1 LCDYHDDIYISTV
14 YTIKGSE
21 IGLDMLYISLM
32 IVCFFVLMVIRV
44 PIPFALLAS
53 TLVYYFGVDLP
64 LNIVVVRL
72 LRSFDS
78 FILLAIPFFI
88 LAGRIMSEAGISD
101 RLIRVADLIVGRVK
115 GNLAYV
121 NIVVSMF
128 FGGITGTAISDT
140 TAIGSI
146 MIPSMV
152 KKGYSRRFS
161 AAVTAASSTMGPI
174 IPPSLM
180 FIIYGSIAQVSIRD
194 LFLAGAIPGLMVG
207 LSQMAVVKIHSI
219 KYDLPRREE
228 VISPAEAFR
237 IVRDAAL
244 AMLLPIII
252 LGGILFGIVS
262 PTEAAVVAAFYAGF
276 IAMFVY
282 RTLTFKRLLVVIRE
296 SAVETGSVSII
307 IAAAALFGWALS
319 NEQAPQ
325 LFAEFLMDSSASK
338 WQILLMINLMLFGL
352 GMFMDSI
359 PAIMIVTPVLLPL
372 FQMLGIDPLHAGLF
386 MSINLITGLA
396 TPPVGCCLF
405 AASII
410 SESPMERISKA
421 IIPFLLANI
430 FVVLL
435 VTYIPQITLFI
446 PSLFK

>member
-1 LCDYHDDIYISTV
+1 
-14 YTIKGSE
+14 
-21 IGLDMLYISLM
+21 MLYIVLM
-32 IVCFFVLMVIRV
+32 VICFFVLMAIRV

-53 TLVYYFGVDLP
+53 TLVYYFGAELP

-115 GNLAYV
+115 GNLAYT

-146 MIPSMV
+146 LIPSMV
-152 KKGYSRRFS
+152 KKGYSRGFS

-194 LFLAGAIPGLMVG
+194 MFLAGAIPGLLVG
-207 LSQMAVVKIHSI
+207 ISQMAVVKIHGI
-219 KYDLPRREE
+219 KNDLPRREE
-228 VISPAEAFR
+228 TISPREAF
-237 IVRDAAL
+237 IIIRDAAL
-244 AMLLPIII
+244 AILLPVII
-252 LGGILFGIVS
+252 LGGILLGVVS
-262 PTEAAVVAAFYAGF
+262 PTEAAVVAAFYAGI
-276 IAMFVY
+276 IAMLVY
-282 RTLTFKRLLVVIRE
+282 RTLSFRRLLTVIKE

-325 LFAEFLMDSSASK
+325 MFAEMLMDSSASK
-338 WQILLMINLMLFGL
+338 WQILLMINLMLFAL

-372 FQMLGIDPLHAGLF
+372 FNMLNIDPLHAGLF
-386 MSINLITGLA
+386 MSVNLITGLA

-410 SESPMERISKA
+410 SESPMEKISRA
-421 IIPFLLANI
+421 ILPFLIAN
-430 FVVLL
+430 VVVVML
-435 VTYIPQITLFI
+435 VTYVPSISLLV
-446 PSLFK
+446 PSLLK

>member
-1 LCDYHDDIYISTV
+1 MIYI
-14 YTIKGSE
+14 I
-21 IGLDMLYISLM
+21 LM
-32 IVCFFVLMVIRV
+32 IILFFVLMAIRV

-53 TLVYYFGVDLP
+53 TLLYYIGTDIS
-64 LNIVVVRL
+64 LNIVIVRL
-72 LRSFDS
+72 LRSFDA

-101 RLIRVADLIVGRVK
+101 RLVKVSDLIVGKVK

-146 MIPSMV
+146 LIPSM
-152 KKGYSRRFS
+152 KKEGYTKEFS

-194 LFLAGAIPGLMVG
+194 LFLAGAVPGLMVG
-207 LSQMAVVKIHSI
+207 LSQIFVVKFYAFKH
-219 KYDLPRREE
+219 DLPSRKEKIGKKE
-228 VISPAEAFR
+228 AAKVIK
-237 IVRDAAL
+237 DAILAL
-244 AMLLPIII
+244 MLPVII
-252 LGGILFGIVS
+252 LGGILLGVVS

-276 IAMFVY
+276 IAVFVY
-282 RTLTFKRLLVVIRE
+282 RTLTFKRLLVVIKD

-325 LFAEFLMDSSASK
+325 KFADFLTAHFTSK
-338 WQILLMINLMLFGL
+338 WQILLLINFMLFGL

-359 PAIMIVTPVLLPL
+359 PAIMIVTPVFMPL
-372 FQMLGIDPLHAGLF
+372 FNVLNVDPLHAGLF
-386 MSINLITGLA
+386 MCVNLITGLA

-410 SESPMERISKA
+410 SAASMERISKA
-421 IIPFLLANI
+421 ILPFLAANI
-430 FVVLL
+430 IVVLL
-435 VTYIPQITLFI
+435 VTYIPKITLFV
-446 PSLFK
+446 PELFK

>member
-1 LCDYHDDIYISTV
+1 MTYVT
-14 YTIKGSE
+14 
-21 IGLDMLYISLM
+21 LM
-32 IVCFFVLMVIRV
+32 IACFILLMAIRI
-44 PIPFALLAS
+44 PIPFALLIS
-53 TLVYYFGVDLP
+53 TLVYYLGADLP
-64 LNIVVVRL
+64 LNIVIVRL

-78 FILLAIPFFI
+78 FILLAIPFFV

-101 RLIRVADLIVGRVK
+101 RLVKVADLMVGRVK
-115 GNLAYV
+115 GSLAYV

-146 MIPSMV
+146 LIPSMV
-152 KKGYSRRFS
+152 KKGYTKRFS

-194 LFLAGAIPGLMVG
+194 LFLAGAIPGIMVG
-207 LSQMAVVKIHSI
+207 LAQMSVVKIMAQ
-219 KYDLPRREE
+219 KQDFPRREE
-228 VISPAEAFR
+228 KIEFAEGVK
-237 IVRDAAL
+237 IIRDATLAL
-244 AMLLPIII
+244 FLPLII
-252 LGGILFGIVS
+252 LGGILFGVVS
-262 PTEAAVVAAFYAGF
+262 PTEAAVVATFYAAF
-276 IAMFVY
+276 IAVFVY
-282 RTLTFKRLLVVIRE
+282 RTLTAQRLLVVIKD

-319 NEQAPQ
+319 NEQVPQ
-325 LFAEFLMDSSASK
+325 QFANLLVEHISYK
-338 WQILLMINLMLFGL
+338 WQILFLINVMLFAM

-359 PAIMIVTPVLLPL
+359 PAIMIVTPVFMPL
-372 FQMLGIDPLHAGLF
+372 FNMLNIDPLQAGLF

-410 SESPMERISKA
+410 SEESMERISKA
-421 IIPFLLANI
+421 VLPFLAAN
-430 FVVLL
+430 VVVVML

-446 PSLFK
+446 PSLFR

>member
-1 LCDYHDDIYISTV
+1 MIYI
-14 YTIKGSE
+14 I
-21 IGLDMLYISLM
+21 LM
-32 IVCFFVLMVIRV
+32 IICFFFLMLIRV

-53 TLVYYFGVDLP
+53 TLVYYFGVHIP
-64 LNIVVVRL
+64 LDIVVVRL

-101 RLIRVADLIVGRVK
+101 RLVKVSDLIVGRVK

-140 TAIGSI
+140 TAIGAI
-146 MIPSMV
+146 LIPTMK
-152 KKGYSRRFS
+152 KKGYTKRFS

-194 LFLAGAIPGLMVG
+194 MFLAGAIPGLMIG
-207 LSQMAVVKIHSI
+207 LAQMTVVKLHTL
-219 KYDLPRREE
+219 KYDLPRRKEK
-228 VISPAEAFR
+228 IGKTEA
-237 IVRDAAL
+237 IKIIKGATL
-244 AMLLPIII
+244 AILLPVII
-252 LGGILFGIVS
+252 LGGILLGIVS

-276 IAMFVY
+276 IAVFVY
-282 RTLTFKRLLVVIRE
+282 RTLSFKRLLVVIKD

-319 NEQAPQ
+319 NEQVPQ
-325 LFAEFLMDSSASK
+325 RFAESLIDITTSK
-338 WQILLMINLMLFGL
+338 WQILLLINFMLFAL

-359 PAIMIVTPVLLPL
+359 PAIMIVTPVFLPL
-372 FQMLGIDPLHAGLF
+372 YNMLNIDPLHAGLF
-386 MSINLITGLA
+386 MSVNLITGLA

-410 SESPMERISKA
+410 SEASIERISRA
-421 IIPFLLANI
+421 ILPFLAANVI
-430 FVVLL
+430 VVLL
-435 VTYIPQITLFI
+435 VTYIPFFTLFI
-446 PSLFK
+446 PSLF

>member
-1 LCDYHDDIYISTV
+1 
-14 YTIKGSE
+14 
-21 IGLDMLYISLM
+21 MLYISLM
-32 IVCFFVLMVIRV
+32 IVCFFILMVIRV

-53 TLVYYFGVDLP
+53 TLVYYFGAELP
-64 LNIVVVRL
+64 INIVVVRL

-146 MIPSMV
+146 LIPSMI

-207 LSQMAVVKIHSI
+207 LSQMAVVKIHAI

-228 VISPAEAFR
+228 IIRPAEAFK
-237 IVRDAAL
+237 IIRDAAL
-244 AMLLPIII
+244 AMLLPVII

-282 RTLTFKRLLVVIRE
+282 KTLSFKRLLTVIRD

-325 LFAEFLMDSSASK
+325 MFADFLMDSSASK

-359 PAIMIVTPVLLPL
+359 PAMMIVTPVLLPL
-372 FQMLGIDPLHAGLF
+372 FNMLGIDPLHAGLF

-421 IIPFLLANI
+421 IIPFLAANV

-435 VTYIPQITLFI
+435 VTYIPEITLFI
-446 PSLFK
+446 PNLFK

>member
-1 LCDYHDDIYISTV
+1 
-14 YTIKGSE
+14 
-21 IGLDMLYISLM
+21 MLYIVLM
-32 IVCFFVLMVIRV
+32 VICFFVLMAIRV

-53 TLVYYFGVDLP
+53 TLVYYFGAELP

-115 GNLAYV
+115 GNLAYT

-146 MIPSMV
+146 LIPSMV
-152 KKGYSRRFS
+152 KKGYSRGFS

-194 LFLAGAIPGLMVG
+194 MFLAGAIPGLLVG
-207 LSQMAVVKIHSI
+207 ISQMAVVKIHGI
-219 KYDLPRREE
+219 KNDLPRREE
-228 VISPAEAFR
+228 TISPREAF
-237 IVRDAAL
+237 IIIRDAAL
-244 AMLLPIII
+244 AILLPVII
-252 LGGILFGIVS
+252 LGGILLGVVS
-262 PTEAAVVAAFYAGF
+262 PTEAAVVAAFYAGI
-276 IAMFVY
+276 IAMLVY
-282 RTLTFKRLLVVIRE
+282 RTLSFRRLLTVIKE

-325 LFAEFLMDSSASK
+325 MFAEMLMDSSASK
-338 WQILLMINLMLFGL
+338 WQILLMINLMLFAL

-372 FQMLGIDPLHAGLF
+372 FNMLNIDPLHAGLF
-386 MSINLITGLA
+386 MSVNLITGLA

-410 SESPMERISKA
+410 SESPMEKISRA
-421 IIPFLLANI
+421 ILPFLIAN
-430 FVVLL
+430 VVVVML
-435 VTYIPQITLFI
+435 VTYIPSISLLV
-446 PSLFK
+446 PSLLK

>member
-1 LCDYHDDIYISTV
+1 MTFII
-14 YTIKGSE
+14 
-21 IGLDMLYISLM
+21 LM
-32 IVCFFVLMVIRV
+32 IIGFAILMAIRV
-44 PIPFALLAS
+44 PIPFALLIS
-53 TLVYYFGVDLP
+53 TFVYYFGMDVP
-64 LNIVVVRL
+64 LNVVIVRL

-78 FILLAIPFFI
+78 FILLAIPFFV

-101 RLIRVADLIVGRVK
+101 RLVKLSDLIVGRVK
-115 GNLAYV
+115 GSLAYV

-146 MIPSMV
+146 LIPSMV
-152 KKGYSRRFS
+152 RKGYTKSFS
-161 AAVTAASSTMGPI
+161 GAVTAASSTMGPI

-194 LFLAGAIPGLMVG
+194 LFLAGAIPGVMVG
-207 LSQMAVVKIHSI
+207 LGQMAVVRMLANKHNF
-219 KYDLPRREE
+219 PRREE
-228 VISPAEAFR
+228 KIEAR
-237 IVRDAAL
+237 EGLKIVTDSIFAV
-244 AMLLPIII
+244 LLPIII
-252 LGGILFGIVS
+252 LGGILLGVVS
-262 PTEAAVVAAFYAGF
+262 PTEAAVVAAFYAAF
-276 IAMFVY
+276 IAIFVY
-282 RTLTFKRLLVVIRE
+282 RSLTLKRMAFVLKD

-319 NEQAPQ
+319 NEQVPQ
-325 LFAEFLMDSSASK
+325 QFAAMLVEHISSK
-338 WQILLMINLMLFGL
+338 WLILLMINVLLFTL

-359 PAIMIVTPVLLPL
+359 PAIMIVTPVFMPL
-372 FQMLGIDPLHAGLF
+372 FRMLEIDPLQAGLF
-386 MSINLITGLA
+386 MSVNLITGLA

-410 SESPMERISKA
+410 SGGSMERISRA
-421 IIPFLLANI
+421 ILPFLAANLVI
-430 FVVLL
+430 VVL

>member
-1 LCDYHDDIYISTV
+1 
-14 YTIKGSE
+14 
-21 IGLDMLYISLM
+21 MLYIVLM
-32 IVCFFVLMVIRV
+32 IICFFILMAMRV

-53 TLVYYFGVDLP
+53 TFVYYFGMDIP
-64 LNIVVVRL
+64 INIIIVRL

-101 RLIRVADLIVGRVK
+101 RLVKASDLFVGRVK

-146 MIPSMV
+146 LIPAM
-152 KKGYSRRFS
+152 KKEGYTRHFS

-194 LFLAGAIPGLMVG
+194 MFLAGAVPGLMVG
-207 LSQMAVVKIHSI
+207 LFQIFVVKLYSF
-219 KYDLPRREE
+219 KYDLPSRKEK
-228 VISPAEAFR
+228 IGITQAAK
-237 IVRDAAL
+237 IGKDASLAL
-244 AMLLPIII
+244 LLPVII
-252 LGGILFGIVS
+252 LGGILLGVVS
-262 PTEAAVVAAFYAGF
+262 PTEAAVVAAFYALF
-276 IAMFVY
+276 IAVFVY
-282 RTLTFKRLLVVIRE
+282 RTLSFNKLLYVIKD

-325 LFAEFLMDSSASK
+325 KFADMLVTHITSK
-338 WQILLMINLMLFGL
+338 WQILLLINLMLFAL

-359 PAIMIVTPVLLPL
+359 PAIMIVTPVFLPL
-372 FQMLGIDPLHAGLF
+372 FNMLNIDPLHAGLF
-386 MSINLITGLA
+386 MSVNLITGLA

-410 SESPMERISKA
+410 SGASMERISVA
-421 IIPFLLANI
+421 ILPFLAANAV
-430 FVVLL
+430 VVLL
-435 VTYIPQITLFI
+435 VTYIPSITLLI
-446 PSLFK
+446 PSLLK